1 LGAVSSPLDHGD
13 GTYTATYTGAETPG
27 RAKITAT
34 SESGK
39 SGTTTIQLDGVDG
52 VDGEKSKFKIFGSA
66 AAQTGQPV
74 SIEVLLVT
82 TRGAPLSRRRV
93 DLKIEPNADVQIKSA
108 EKTNLEGKT
117 IITFTA
123 GTAGIY
129 TLKGRSGKTILDG
142 NLAAIFTG
150 DPVVLPEMEGVE
162 IISIPDPALRKVLE
176 SALHKWPGGDIIREH
191 LEDLKTLSL
200 AGKEIRDWT
209 GLEYCISL
217 QQLDLSNHQLQDLTS
232 LPWAQLTRLTQ
243 LNLSNNQISDFS
255 LLSNLASLQSLDLS
269 HNQIYEL
276 SALVGLTYLGQLKLN
291 HNQISDLT
299 PLAKLPNLTQLYL
312 GSGQKEQQ
320 NLVRDLKPLQNLP
333 SLQELYLSGNQINNI
348 GPIASLPALKSL
360 ELYHNPLNKSALL
373 IHIPALEERK
383 VTVSHNS
390 SAPLS
395 TTISGGTVQN
405 GDQEVEVELLN
416 QKGIVL
422 QFSDKVSPGQVELK
436 AKEGEA
442 LTVQAKWE
450 EDQLT
455 LNLPANQTFGYQT
468 TYIIRLT
475 GVKDADGIALEGDQ
489 VTFTTK
495 AEVRLNPTFTLSAS
509 RPQQSANPGQQATYT
524 LSLQG
529 VDGFEETVKLS
540 TTQTPANVTTGFD
553 NSSIQLKAEQDKQ
566 PAKLVL
572 TLPEDIAVETYPF
585 TVLATSGGLS
595 QNISLK
601 LKVELPPS
609 RVASLRLQAEPDQL
623 TADGVSTS
631 IITVTAK
638 DDQGRALRGE
648 TLTLLAS
655 SGQVSDLV
663 ENKETATYT
672 ATYTAGSKVEQ
683 VTLTVVAR
691 NDKKGAI
698 KLNLIEKPKIAPS
711 FAISSLKAEQTGNP
725 GGYISYLVKLEG
737 KDGFADQV
745 TLFATDLPEGISA
758 TFDPKEISLSTEDV
772 LHTSQMTLTVG
783 TAVEAYDYEI
793 TVLGTSSAG
802 STKKLT
808 LTAKV
813 ESTDLELS
821 TLTLIAKPKQVL
833 LGQGL
838 EVLGQLVIL
847 SESAEVKPEGLTIS

>member
-1 LGAVSSPLDHGD
+1 LSLNSNQKLSDISALATANLPQLKTLSLYSNQISDIAPVHKNKTLSSTLSTLDFRYNPLSKVSILNYVPLLTKKIRSFKFTYPVGWDLINLDKAESYKISFQVSPDPNFILINSSVVVLVRLKEPAETNRLIVGETVNLVVDRGAAQSPAVANGDGTYSAKYTADSTIGDVKIQAVTNSGTLASTKIRLVDTIVDRIVYQLDQNPNLASGHVLINSMNNLTLKLLDSKGELVSGEILDLSAGRGTIQSPAIKNSDGTYSAMYTAGNKTGSAAIKGIIKGSTDKRDLGSLKIQVVDIRVKLSVTQSRLPASLDAKSNITIYFADTRGSKVKGQTLVYLTTDLGAVSSPLDNGD
-13 GTYTATYTGAETPG
+13 GTYTARYTGAETPG

-39 SGTTTIQLDGVDG
+39 SGTTTIQLDG

-150 DPVVLPEMEGVE
+150 DPVVLPEMEDVE

-191 LEDLKTLSL
+191 LEDLKTLPL
-200 AGKEIRDWT
+200 AGKQIQDWT

-360 ELYHNPLNKSALL
+360 ELYHNPLNKSSLL

-390 SAPLS
+390 SAPPS

-405 GDQEVEVELLN
+405 GDQEIEVELLN

-422 QFSDKVSPGQVELK
+422 QFSDRVSPGQVELK

-495 AEVRLNPTFTLSAS
+495 E
-509 RPQQSANPGQQATYT
+509 
-524 LSLQG
+524 
-529 VDGFEETVKLS
+529 K
-540 TTQTPANVTTGFD
+540 
-553 NSSIQLKAEQDKQ
+553 
-566 PAKLVL
+566 
-572 TLPEDIAVETYPF
+572 
-585 TVLATSGGLS
+585 
-595 QNISLK
+595 
-601 LKVELPPS
+601 
-609 RVASLRLQAEPDQL
+609 
-623 TADGVSTS
+623 
-631 IITVTAK
+631 
-638 DDQGRALRGE
+638 
-648 TLTLLAS
+648 
-655 SGQVSDLV
+655 SD
-663 ENKETATYT
+663 
-672 ATYTAGSKVEQ
+672 
-683 VTLTVVAR
+683 
-691 NDKKGAI
+691 
-698 KLNLIEKPKIAPS
+698 
-711 FAISSLKAEQTGNP
+711 
-725 GGYISYLVKLEG
+725 
-737 KDGFADQV
+737 
-745 TLFATDLPEGISA
+745 
-758 TFDPKEISLSTEDV
+758 
-772 LHTSQMTLTVG
+772 
-783 TAVEAYDYEI
+783 
-793 TVLGTSSAG
+793 
-802 STKKLT
+802 
-808 LTAKV
+808 
-813 ESTDLELS
+813 
-821 TLTLIAKPKQVL
+821 
-833 LGQGL
+833 
-838 EVLGQLVIL
+838 
-847 SESAEVKPEGLTIS
+847 